1 MADSYFSSVAMLAK
15 FTTDGAVTTFTDTT
29 GKTLTGYGDAK
40 VVTSPTML
48 TGHALALD
56 GSGDFLAGMGDNVVV
71 LGSGPATIDCE
82 LIASGAGYIVRAPGA
97 SSSWGLY
104 VDASGYVA
112 VIIDGGGVKTGA
124 IAINNGAKH
133 HVAVVKVDSNN
144 WSLYIDGIKDG
155 ASFSWGNAFAS
166 STYFSIG
173 AQYDGGAATNTIT
186 GQIGYVRVT
195 PGVAR
200 WTANFTPPTLADL
213 GAIYSRTMNAGMVIG
228 TASAG
233 RGVFRASAAEYFV
246 LASRGAGIWFSR
258 ISFEVGI
265 SASHDATLL
274 AVRQLHQA
282 LEISAGIASRAIF
295 GESLAWA
302 LTLSSESEARL
313 LALASVSESVRI
325 YMADL
330 NAGGVDDAIQ
340 TFVANLATSAH
351 SRYAQYG
358 FNSFAQFNGKRYG
371 CKSDGVYELGGDT
384 DGANPI
390 SWTVTLGETDFGMD
404 AIKRLP
410 YVYVAAKASGDLV
423 LKVIEGPGTVHF
435 FTVEMSSR
443 ESRAGRATLARG
455 LSRRYWQ
462 IEIASDTE
470 RVELDALEF
479 FPAKVSR
486 RI

>member
-173 AQYDGGAATNTIT
+173 AQYDGGAATNAIT

-195 PGVAR
+195 PGIAR
-200 WTANFTPPTLADL
+200 WAANFTPPTLADL
-213 GAIYSRTMNAGMVIG
+213 GAIYAKTMTAEVVADMAGAGAGVFLEGVAEYLEVGSSARGVWFARITEPVTISSTHGATLHAVALLAQGVAVATDVASRVVFGERLDASVVISAASVAKLL
-228 TASAG
+228 ASASM
-233 RGVFRASAAEYFV
+233 AS
-246 LASRGAGIWFSR
+246 
-258 ISFEVGI
+258 
-265 SASHDATLL
+265 TL
-274 AVRQLHQA
+274 
-282 LEISAGIASRAIF
+282 
-295 GESLAWA
+295 
-302 LTLSSESEARL
+302 RL
-313 LALASVSESVRI
+313 
-325 YMADL
+325 YTADL
-330 NAGGVDDAIQ
+330 NAGDIDDAIE
-340 TFVANLATSAH
+340 TWCANLATEAH

-358 FNSFAQFNGKRYG
+358 FNSFARFNGKHYG
-371 CKSDGVYELGGDT
+371 CKSDGVFELGGDT
-384 DGANPI
+384 DGASPI
-390 SWTVTLGETDFGMD
+390 PWTVTLAETDFGMNE
-404 AIKRLP
+404 IKRLS
-410 YVYVAAKASGDLV
+410 YVYVAAKATGDLV
-423 LKVIEGPGTVHF
+423 LKVIEGPGAVHF
-435 FTVEMSSR
+435 FNIEMSTR
-443 ESRAGRATLARG
+443 ETRSGRARIAKG
-455 LSRRYWQ
+455 LSGRYWKL
-462 IEIASDTE
+462 EIASDTE
-470 RVELDALEF
+470 RVELDSLEF
-479 FPAKVSR
+479 FPVATTR

>member
-173 AQYDGGAATNTIT
+173 AQYDGGAATNAIT

-213 GAIYSRTMNAGMVIG
+213 GAIYSRTMNAEVVADMAGAGAGVFLEGVAEYLEVGSSARGVWFARITEPVTISSTHGATLHAVALLAQGVAVATDVASRVVFGERLDASVVISAASVAKLL
-228 TASAG
+228 ASA
-233 RGVFRASAAEYFV
+233 S
-246 LASRGAGIWFSR
+246 
-258 ISFEVGI
+258 
-265 SASHDATLL
+265 
-274 AVRQLHQA
+274 
-282 LEISAGIASRAIF
+282 IAS
-295 GESLAWA
+295 
-302 LTLSSESEARL
+302 TLRL
-313 LALASVSESVRI
+313 
-325 YMADL
+325 
-330 NAGGVDDAIQ
+330 
-340 TFVANLATSAH
+340 
-351 SRYAQYG
+351 
-358 FNSFAQFNGKRYG
+358 
-371 CKSDGVYELGGDT
+371 
-384 DGANPI
+384 
-390 SWTVTLGETDFGMD
+390 
-404 AIKRLP
+404 
-410 YVYVAAKASGDLV
+410 
-423 LKVIEGPGTVHF
+423 
-435 FTVEMSSR
+435 
-443 ESRAGRATLARG
+443 
-455 LSRRYWQ
+455 
-462 IEIASDTE
+462 
-470 RVELDALEF
+470 
-479 FPAKVSR
+479 
-486 RI
+486 

>member
-173 AQYDGGAATNTIT
+173 AQYDGGAATNAIT

-246 LASRGAGIWFSR
+246 LASRVAGIWFSR

>member
-82 LIASGAGYIVRAPGA
+82 LIASGAGYIMRAPGG

-104 VDASGYVA
+104 VTASGYVA
-112 VIIDGGGVKTGA
+112 VIIDGGGVKTGG

-144 WSLYIDGIKDG
+144 WSLYIDGVKDG

-173 AQYDGGAATNTIT
+173 AQYDGGAATNAIT
-186 GQIGYVRVT
+186 GEIGYVRVT

-213 GAIYSRTMNAGMVIG
+213 GAIYSRTVTNGAVLNMAG
-228 TASAG
+228 ASRSILLAG
-233 RGVFRASAAEYFV
+233 VAEYLEV
-246 LASRGAGIWFSR
+246 GGGVRGIWFSR
-258 ISFEVGI
+258 ISGNVGL
-265 SASHDATLL
+265 SAIHTAFAQAIETLAQGL
-274 AVRQLHQA
+274 A
-282 LEISAGIASRAIF
+282 ISAGAASRAIF
-295 GESLAWA
+295 RNTLAGSVEI
-302 LTLSSESEARL
+302 SSATSAKL
-313 LALASVSESVRI
+313 LAKAALSETVQI
-325 YMADL
+325 YTADL
-330 NAGGVDDAIQ
+330 NAGDIDDAIQ
-340 TFVANLATSAH
+340 TWCANLATSAH
-351 SRYAQYG
+351 SRYAKYG
-358 FNSFAQFNGKRYG
+358 FNSFARFNGKHYG
-371 CKSDGVYELGGDT
+371 CKSDGVFELGGDA
-384 DGANPI
+384 DGVSPI
-390 SWTVTLGETDFGMD
+390 PWTVTLGETDFGMD
-404 AIKRLP
+404 SLKRLP
-410 YVYVAAKASGDLV
+410 YVYVGAKATGDLV
-423 LKVIEGPGTVHF
+423 LKVIQEPGQVHF
-435 FTVEMSSR
+435 FNVEMSSR
-443 ESRAGRATLARG
+443 ESRAGRASLARG
-455 LSRRYWQ
+455 LSGRYWTV
-462 IEIASDTE
+462 EIASDTE

-479 FPAKVSR
+479 FPVKVSR

>member
-173 AQYDGGAATNTIT
+173 AQYDGGAATNAIT

-455 LSRRYWQ
+455 LSRRYWE

>member
-1 MADSYFSSVAMLAK
+1 MADANFSNVAMLAK

-82 LIASGAGYIVRAPGA
+82 LIASGAGYIMRAPGG

-104 VDASGYVA
+104 VTASGYVA
-112 VIIDGGGVKTGA
+112 VIIDGGGVKTGD

-144 WSLYIDGIKDG
+144 WSLYIDGVKDG

-173 AQYDGGAATNTIT
+173 AQYDGGAATNAIT

-246 LASRGAGIWFSR
+246 LASRVAGIWSSR

-358 FNSFAQFNGKRYG
+358 FNSFAQFNGKHYG

-390 SWTVTLGETDFGMD
+390 PWTVTLGETDFGMD
-404 AIKRLP
+404 VIKRLP

-435 FTVEMSSR
+435 FNVEMSSR
-443 ESRAGRATLARG
+443 ESRAGRASLARG
-455 LSRRYWQ
+455 LSGRYWTV
-462 IEIASDTE
+462 EIASDTE

-479 FPAKVSR
+479 FPVKVSR

>member
-104 VDASGYVA
+104 VVASGYVA

-173 AQYDGGAATNTIT
+173 AQYDGGATTNAIT

>member
-104 VDASGYVA
+104 VVASGYVA

-144 WSLYIDGIKDG
+144 WSLYIDGVKDG

-173 AQYDGGAATNTIT
+173 AKYDGGAATNAIT

-246 LASRGAGIWFSR
+246 LASRAVGIWSSR

>member
-104 VDASGYVA
+104 VVASGYVA

-144 WSLYIDGIKDG
+144 WSLYIDGVKDG

-173 AQYDGGAATNTIT
+173 AQYDGGAVTNAIT

-246 LASRGAGIWFSR
+246 LASRAVGIWSSR

>member
-1 MADSYFSSVAMLAK
+1 MADSNFSSVAVLAK
-15 FTTDGAVTTFTDTT
+15 FTVDGDVTTYTDII
-29 GKTLTGYGDAK
+29 GKTFTGYGNAK
-40 VVTSPTML
+40 VVTSASML
-48 TGHALALD
+48 TGHALQLD
-56 GSGDFLAGMGDNVVV
+56 GAGDYIAATGADVVI
-71 LGSGPATIDCE
+71 LGNGVATIDCE
-82 LIASGAGYIVRAPGA
+82 VLVSSAGYILYSGGDSNP
-97 SSSWGLY
+97 WGLY
-104 VDASGYVA
+104 VTGAGYV
-112 VIIDGGGVKTGA
+112 VVMLGGGGVKTGA
-124 IAINNGAKH
+124 IAINNGVKH
-133 HVAVVKVDSNN
+133 HVALVGKGSNA
-144 WSLYIDGIKDG
+144 WSLYIDGVKDG
-155 ASFSWGNAFAS
+155 SDFTYGNTFLTTPS
-166 STYFSIG
+166 YFSIG
-173 AQYDGGAATNTIT
+173 ANKGGSPINELT
-186 GQIGYVRVT
+186 GYIGYVRIT

-200 WTANFTPPTLADL
+200 WTTNFTPPTLADL
-213 GAIYSRTMNAGMVIG
+213 DAIYSRTMNAGMVIG

-246 LASRGAGIWFSR
+246 LASRVAGIWFSR

-390 SWTVTLGETDFGMD
+390 PWTVTLGETDFGMD
-404 AIKRLP
+404 SLKRLP
-410 YVYVAAKASGDLV
+410 YVYVGAKATGDLV
-423 LKVIEGPGTVHF
+423 LKVIQEPGQVHF
-435 FTVEMSSR
+435 FNVEMSSR
-443 ESRAGRATLARG
+443 ESRAGRASLARG
-455 LSRRYWQ
+455 LSGRYWTV
-462 IEIASDTE
+462 EIASDTE

-479 FPAKVSR
+479 FPVKVSR
-486 RI
+486 RT

>member
-104 VDASGYVA
+104 VDPSGYVA

-173 AQYDGGAATNTIT
+173 AQYDGGAATNAIT

-265 SASHDATLL
+265 SASH
-274 AVRQLHQA
+274 
-282 LEISAGIASRAIF
+282 
-295 GESLAWA
+295 
-302 LTLSSESEARL
+302 
-313 LALASVSESVRI
+313 
-325 YMADL
+325 
-330 NAGGVDDAIQ
+330 
-340 TFVANLATSAH
+340 
-351 SRYAQYG
+351 
-358 FNSFAQFNGKRYG
+358 
-371 CKSDGVYELGGDT
+371 
-384 DGANPI
+384 
-390 SWTVTLGETDFGMD
+390 
-404 AIKRLP
+404 
-410 YVYVAAKASGDLV
+410 
-423 LKVIEGPGTVHF
+423 
-435 FTVEMSSR
+435 
-443 ESRAGRATLARG
+443 
-455 LSRRYWQ
+455 
-462 IEIASDTE
+462 
-470 RVELDALEF
+470 
-479 FPAKVSR
+479 
-486 RI
+486 